1 MGPSST
7 QNWNITWSPTE
18 QKGGWGG
25 ALQGGMQ
32 GASAGAAFG
41 PWGAAIGGIGGALLG
56 GLTSHKLSEAEQL
69 ANNFDALQNTR
80 LKNTGA
86 WAAQNYAGSLS
97 DYTGALQGA
106 YSDFLAGRTPGQQF
120 GGPQLGELSAFA
132 HRAEN
137 FQPTEAR
144 QGLQRTLAREKAI
157 GTMQD
162 PIAARLYG
170 ELGTQRRGFEANPFM
185 TASQK
190 ARVGG
195 EAERGVARNVAEQG
209 VTQLQGLY
217 GQEQGYVNTITNALV
232 NALQI
237 AGSGYASAAQVGA
250 QLSSLYSQNQMAFLQ
265 AMSQLPQQYRDYLMS
280 MMPNANQYQGAQQ
293 GGKGTDWG
301 SLIGQGVDIYNKT
314 RGGGGGSSQFLS
326 GSTPGSQ
333 TPRLPGE

>member
-1 MGPSST
+1 MGPGG
-7 QNWNITWSPTE
+7 QPWDVTWSPT
-18 QKGGWGG
+18 KAGGG
-25 ALQGGMQ
+25 AGGILSGAMS
-32 GASAGAAFG
+32 GASAGSALG
-41 PWGAAIGGIGGALLG
+41 PWGALGGAIVGGFLG
-56 GLTSHKLSEAEQL
+56 SRKKELSQAEQL
-69 ANNFDALQNTR
+69 ANNYDALQNTR

-106 YSDFLAGRTPGQQF
+106 YSDFLAGKGPGSQF
-120 GGPQLGELSAFA
+120 GAPQLSELSGFA
-132 HRAEN
+132 RRAEN

-144 QGLQRTLAREKAI
+144 EALQRTLGREKAI

-232 NALQI
+232 QALQI
-237 AGSGYASAAQVGA
+237 AGSGYASAAQIGA
-250 QLSSLYSQNQMAFLQ
+250 SLSNLYMQNQQAFLQ
-265 AMSQLPQQYRDYLMS
+265 AMSQLPSQYRDYLTS
-280 MMPNANQYQGAQQ
+280 MMPNPAQYGAAQQ
-293 GGKGTDWG
+293 GGKGTDWAG
-301 SLIGQGVDIYNKT
+301 LLSQGADIYNKFKG
-314 RGGGGGSSQFLS
+314 RGGPGSGGYGPAGAPPTGTGGSY
-326 GSTPGSQ
+326 G
-333 TPRLPGE
+333 